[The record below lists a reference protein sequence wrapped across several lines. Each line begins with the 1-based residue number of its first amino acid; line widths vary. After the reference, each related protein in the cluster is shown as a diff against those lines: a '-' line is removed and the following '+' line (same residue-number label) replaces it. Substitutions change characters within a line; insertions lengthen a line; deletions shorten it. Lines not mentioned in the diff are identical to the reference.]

1 MSDTNDRAMVEEAK
15 GILEGIRNHQKTSAE
30 KLTQFEKQVDDLKKA
45 QRLIQES
52 QTHIRDMEH
61 LDQGDRALQQF
72 VETDGVRWTSK
83 SVDVAITG
91 RGTIKTEVEGL
102 LDSKEPVNQWH
113 ADLIKMNRDR
123 AFTRLLMGSPHT
135 PKSDLKVWK
144 HLQKAPRFMKPAINK
159 AFTDTAGV
167 GGDWIPDQFA
177 ADLYYNLE
185 DQIQLPRVVADNL
198 ERQFVDRQTIL
209 VPRLDRGGRPYIK
222 GRVVS
227 DNPAQFQASTPATS
241 TKTISMAGLACR
253 YVIDDQAAEDSA
265 VLAIPQLQK
274 QIVMDL
280 NDAMEDAIIN
290 GDTAGTH
297 QDDIANWDIRG
308 RWGSGSPALGGSSD
322 HRRAFIG
329 LRAAAFDRSCTSDA
343 NSPSPYAFSDFLTAQ
358 SQLGEI
364 GLMGLM
370 AIVSPEMMVA
380 NLLSMSEV
388 KTLDVFGPSATILT
402 GQLASIAGVPIVM
415 SRFMGADLNAS
426 GLYDNVTKTKTG
438 MLLVHRQSWRIFER
452 RGILVE
458 SQRKIDVGATELVC
472 TRRATLD
479 TLDLDTTKNVCFQFD
494 LDIA

>member
-1 MSDTNDRAMVEEAK
+1 MSNNDRAMVIEAK
-15 GILEGIRNHQKTSAE
+15 RILEGIRNHQKTSTE
-30 KLTQFEKQVDDLKKA
+30 KLSQFEKQVDDLKKA

-52 QTHIRDMEH
+52 QTHISNMEH
-61 LDQGDRALQQF
+61 QSENDRELRHF
-72 VETDGVRWTSK
+72 VESDGVRWTSK
-83 SVDVAITG
+83 SIDVAVTG

-123 AFTRLLMGSPHT
+123 AFARMLMSSPHT
-135 PKSDLKVWK
+135 PKSDLKLWK
-144 HLQKAPRFMKPAINK
+144 HLQKAPRFLKPAISK
-159 AFTDTAGV
+159 AFNDSAGV

-198 ERQFVDRQTIL
+198 QRQAVDRNTIL
-209 VPRLDRGGRPYIK
+209 VPRMSRGGRPYLK
-222 GRVVS
+222 GTVTS
-227 DNPAQFQASTPATS
+227 DNPAQFSASTVATS
-241 TKTISMAGLACR
+241 QKSITMSGLASR

-265 VLAIPQLQK
+265 VLAIPTLQR

-290 GDTAGTH
+290 GDSAATH
-297 QDDIANWDIRG
+297 QDDIANWNIRG
-308 RWGSGSPALGGSSD
+308 RWGTSPALGGSSD
-322 HRRAFIG
+322 HRRGFVG
-329 LRAAAFDRSCTSDA
+329 LRAAAFDRSCTHDA
-343 NSPSPYAFSDFLTAQ
+343 NSPSGYAFSDFLSAQ

-364 GLMGLM
+364 GLMDLM

-388 KTLDVFGPSATILT
+388 KTLDVFGPRATILT
-402 GQLASIAGVPIVM
+402 GQLASIAGIPIVM
-415 SRFMGADLNAS
+415 SRFMSADLEADGKYLDS
-426 GLYDNVTKTKTG
+426 GSKNKTG

-458 SQRKIDVGATELVC
+458 SQRKIDVGATEIVA
-472 TRRATLD
+472 TRRAKLD
-479 TLDLDTTKNVCFQFD
+479 TLDLDDTKNVCFQFD
-494 LDIA
+494 LNIA